1 MYQYNKC
8 GVYMMD
14 VIVEDLVNKYWKSIK
29 KRKNIIGFSGK
40 LRPKITAGK
49 EHIDKMSFRIYVVK
63 KHKVEEL
70 KPRDIVPRMLSLGES
85 SIITDIVEIGVIK
98 ALNNKERRRPIC
110 SGISTM
116 HKDGT
121 ACTIN
126 GFFRDT
132 VTGQIYVASN
142 NHCYALENKAKI
154 GDPCLQPGPHDGGKY
169 PEDEIGKLVKYVE
182 ILFNEFECPYRD
194 IVVKIKRKLFGPK
207 QLFNKVD
214 MAFDSMSVPY
224 EVIATYIGEFKGRTI
239 FNIGDKVTKS
249 GRTTEQT
256 FGELFDTD
264 WNGMIQYSRGI
275 AFFTD
280 CYLITGDKF
289 SQGGDSGSPVFNMNN
304 EYGGCLFAGSDTT
317 SIVAKLEN
325 IEEEGGVELITS

>member
-1 MYQYNKC
+1 
-8 GVYMMD
+8 MMD
-14 VIVEDLVNKYWKSIK
+14 IIVEDLVNKYWKSIK
-29 KRKNIIGFSGK
+29 KRKNVVGFSGK

-49 EHIDKMSFRIYVVK
+49 EYPDKKCFRIYVGK

-70 KPRDIVPRMLSLGES
+70 TPRDIVPRMLSLGGD
-85 SIITDIVEIGVIK
+85 SIITDIVEMGFPV
-98 ALNNKERRRPIC
+98 ALDNKRRIRPIC
-110 SGISTM
+110 AGISTM
-116 HKDGT
+116 HKDGS

-154 GDPCLQPGPHDGGKY
+154 GDPCLQPGPYDGGKY

-182 ILFNEFECPYRD
+182 ILFNDFECPYRN
-194 IVVKIKRKLFGPK
+194 IVVKIKRMLFGPK

-214 MAFDSMSVPY
+214 IAFDSMSVPH
-224 EVIATYIGEFKGRTI
+224 EVTATYIGEFKGRTI
-239 FNIGDKVTKS
+239 FSIGDKVTKS

-264 WNGMIQYSRGI
+264 WNGSIQYSRGI

-304 EYGGCLFAGSDTT
+304 EYGGALFAGSETT
-317 SIVAKLEN
+317 TIVCKLEN
-325 IEEEGGVELITS
+325 IEEEAGVELVTS